1 MATSL
6 RIAVRCMSEGSFGER
21 MRLKSF
27 SVSLQ
32 LKVRIIQK
40 IIAQQD
46 NSVKRYHLS
55 SGGVEKPEEF
65 LVTGC

>member
-6 RIAVRCMSEGSFGER
+6 RIAVRCISEGSFGER

-40 IIAQQD
+40 IIAQ
-46 NSVKRYHLS
+46 
-55 SGGVEKPEEF
+55 
-65 LVTGC
+65 